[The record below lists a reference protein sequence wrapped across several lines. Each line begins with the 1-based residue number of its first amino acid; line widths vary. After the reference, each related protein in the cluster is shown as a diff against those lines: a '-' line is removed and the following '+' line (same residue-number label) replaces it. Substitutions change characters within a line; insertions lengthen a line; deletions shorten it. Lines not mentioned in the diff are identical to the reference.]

1 MVGKLIILFITIIS
15 LIVFFKN
22 KERIN
27 KNLEEFSFYTILKQT
42 FLTTIEQGNISI
54 DQIKDNYLRSVIKE
68 NNRKIEENNRKKIQV
83 QKYQNLQFR
92 REKFGEVKT
101 KGRIVFSSINYPFFY
116 DVILNYDD
124 FYQSYTCRLTNQR
137 GGSYV
142 NFMRF
147 NDISLLG
154 DIYSAKDLNLNTKY
168 PFVVRLKFKETQ
180 IPDGIEYRSDDGPIK
195 IYDPIYYEKG
205 SYSGES
211 KLSLYDPDNYKVW
224 GTYKLFYVVLPL
236 EFFKD
241 TKKIVMRINDKQI
254 KFDSNSIFD
263 FIFSYGF
270 CKNANYEL

>member
-1 MVGKLIILFITIIS
+1 MKSTNIVGKLIILFITIMP

-22 KERIN
+22 KEHFN
-27 KNLEEFSFYTILKQT
+27 KNLEQFSFYRILRETI
-42 FLTTIEQGNISI
+42 LTTIEQGNLSI
-54 DQIKDNYLRSVIKE
+54 DQIKDNYQRNV
-68 NNRKIEENNRKKIQV
+68 IEENNRKKIQV

-137 GGSYV
+137 GGTYV
-142 NFMRF
+142 NFMRS

-168 PFVVRLKFKETQ
+168 PFVVRLEFQETQ
-180 IPDGIEYRSDDGPIK
+180 IPDGIKYRSDDGPIK
-195 IYDPIYYEKG
+195 IYDPIYYAKG
-205 SYSGES
+205 GYGQVP
-211 KLSLYDPDNYKVW
+211 KLSLYDSDNYKVW

-236 EFFKD
+236 EFFED
-241 TKKIVMRINDKQI
+241 TKKIVMRINDEQI

>member
-68 NNRKIEENNRKKIQV
+68 NNRKKIQV

-142 NFMRF
+142 KFMRF

-154 DIYSAKDLNLNTKY
+154 EIYSAKDLNLNTKY

-180 IPDGIEYRSDDGPIK
+180 IPDGIKYRSDDGPIK

-270 CKNANYEL
+270 CKNPNYEL